1 MRVIVVGYGSM
12 GRRRIRLLLRL
23 VDYCE
28 ILCVDSSEKRRE
40 EILKDG
46 YKCFSELQEAIK
58 KGADVAFVCTS
69 PGHHA
74 EIILQ
79 LLEAKIHVFTELNLI
94 DTEYSKIIALSK
106 EKGKIVF
113 MSSTMLYDKQ
123 IQEIDR
129 QIKAVR
135 KPVSYIYH
143 VGQYLPDWHPWEDY
157 RNFFIGKKETNG
169 VKEIYAIQ
177 LPWIINTFGK
187 IEYIKAVRNKCTDLD
202 IDFEDSVITTFQHTN
217 GNMGVFIADTVSRRA
232 VTSLE
237 VIGEDIHLFWNG
249 CNDGLFFF
257 NTEIGELCQINC
269 YEKVEHR
276 EGYAD
281 NIIENRY
288 IDEIQDFLNAVR
300 GISLPMYSLEKDKY
314 TLSIIKEIYGTK

>member
-1 MRVIVVGYGSM
+1 MKVIVVGYGSM
-12 GRRRIRLLLRL
+12 GRRRIRLLSRL
-23 VDYCE
+23 ISDCE
-28 ILCVDSSEKRRE
+28 ILCVDSNDTRRRQA
-40 EILKDG
+40 LGDG
-46 YKCFSELQEAIK
+46 YECVSDLQDAIAQ
-58 KGADVAFVCTS
+58 GGDIAFVCTS

-94 DTEYSKIIALSK
+94 DTEYSKIIALSE
-106 EKGKIVF
+106 EKNTVVF

-129 QIKAVR
+129 LVKATS

-157 RNFFIGKKETNG
+157 KNFFIGKKETNG

-177 LPWIINTFGK
+177 LPWIINTFG
-187 IEYIKAVRNKCTDLD
+187 EIKDVTSIKEKCTNLD
-202 IDFEDSVITTFQHTN
+202 IDFEDTIISTFQHVN
-217 GNMGVFIADTVSRRA
+217 GNVGVFVADTVSRKA
-232 VTSLE
+232 ITSLE

-249 CNDGLFFF
+249 CNDGLCFFD
-257 NTEIGELCQINC
+257 TEIGKLCQINC
-269 YEKVEHR
+269 YDKVEH
-276 EGYAD
+276 EQGYAD

-288 IDEIQDFLNAVR
+288 SDEIQDFLNAVK
-300 GISLPMYSLEKDKY
+300 GVSLPRYSLEKDKY
-314 TLSIIKEIYGTK
+314 TLSIIKRIYGE